1 MFGSAFKLLMKASQ
15 EDQIKYNSDGML
27 MIISMMIDKLNAG
40 AIKNNGILKEL
51 QKTVY
56 GLIRNAQG
64 D

>member
-1 MFGSAFKLLMKASQ
+1 MKASQ